1 MSDKQPVQLGPW
13 YGLLCFGA
21 GSILTIVIATIDR
34 GWGPLS
40 GVSPL
45 VGLTVLFWMALGIV
59 TAAYILVGRG
69 WRALERSLRMRLAAA
84 YCVLVWAGL
93 FAMVMTTPA
102 AVGLIVLLGI
112 AAAIVFIAYGLE
124 HRQHKPDEGD
134 IFP

>member
-40 GVSPL
+40 GISPL
-45 VGLTVLFWMALGIV
+45 VGLTVLFWTVLGIV
-59 TAAYILVGRG
+59 AAAYILIGRG
-69 WRALERSLRMRLAAA
+69 WRALERSIRMRLAAA

-102 AVGLIVLLGI
+102 AVGLVVLLGI
-112 AAAIVFIAYGLE
+112 AAGIVFIAVGLE
-124 HRQHKPDEGD
+124 HRSRNRDEGE